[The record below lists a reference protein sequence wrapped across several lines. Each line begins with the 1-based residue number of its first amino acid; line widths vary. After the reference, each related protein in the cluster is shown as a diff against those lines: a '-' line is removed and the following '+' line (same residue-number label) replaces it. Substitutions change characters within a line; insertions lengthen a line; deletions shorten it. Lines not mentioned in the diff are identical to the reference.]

1 MQIIYEIKHHKDE
14 GYDFENDPDK
24 EFMTECAKVDNNPP
38 ETWKKYSNMTD
49 ILQMEVGEFI
59 KTKSKKELYHIA
71 TVCLKMWRTMK

>member
-1 MQIIYEIKHHKDE
+1 MQIIYEIKHHKAE

-24 EFMTECAKVDNNPP
+24 EFMTECAKVDDNPP

-49 ILQMEVGEFI
+49 ILQMEVGEFM
-59 KTKSKKELYHIA
+59 KTKSKKELCHIA